1 LHSDRN
7 QAEQGVRP
15 LEHEP
20 PIRQRHGRLQEKVD
34 DRIYEL
40 IALNDAFRRTEFHGG
55 FLCSKSAGGSPDPEK
70 GERGPLDGPV
80 SRITCTHIP
89 SFPNTPYPI
98 PKQKGAHPSR
108 PKSRQISFSPSGET
122 PMSYVSK
129 SVRGIVTAVA
139 VPTRGT
145 LTRLR
150 LEFNGTRS
158 LPLGDASRTSGKR
171 FCGNSGAAGDR
182 SINESSSQ

>member
-1 LHSDRN
+1 MGTRGRGGRGKIRN
-7 QAEQGVRP
+7 LRWLDIQLA
-15 LEHEP
+15 
-20 PIRQRHGRLQEKVD
+20 
-34 DRIYEL
+34 L
-40 IALNDAFRRTEFHGG
+40 IALDQNLAPGRDTLRRVVRTQLANELTPKIRSRSLQGA
-55 FLCSKSAGGSPDPEK
+55 SYQAGWLLRAVQDWVG
-70 GERGPLDGPV
+70 
-80 SRITCTHIP
+80 I
-89 SFPNTPYPI
+89 
-98 PKQKGAHPSR
+98 
-108 PKSRQISFSPSGET
+108 
-122 PMSYVSK
+122 
-129 SVRGIVTAVA
+129 RGIVTAVA